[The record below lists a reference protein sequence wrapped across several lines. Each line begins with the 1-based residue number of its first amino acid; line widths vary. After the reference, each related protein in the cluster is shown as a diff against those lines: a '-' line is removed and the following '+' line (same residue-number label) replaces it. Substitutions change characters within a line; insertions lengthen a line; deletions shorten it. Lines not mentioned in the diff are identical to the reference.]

1 MILHRMQNNFMKAG
15 YVLVALSIVAIVALL
30 LFRQHILKSKSAPPV
45 TVKEA
50 YEKKTKIN
58 YSGMSLTIDTSKPVA
73 IPRDMKKEPV
83 TEEKNKAEEDPY
95 PPISESK

>member
-1 MILHRMQNNFMKAG
+1 MELRNMQKNFIKAG

-30 LFRQHILKSKSAPPV
+30 LFRQYILKPKSAPPI

-50 YEKKTKIN
+50 YEKKTNFK

-83 TEEKNKAEEDPY
+83 TEEKDKAEEDPY
-95 PPISESK
+95 PPVSESK

>member
-1 MILHRMQNNFMKAG
+1 MELRNMQKTFMKIG
-15 YVLVALSIVAIVALL
+15 YFFVALSIVAVIALL
-30 LFRQHILKSKSAPPV
+30 FFRQHILKTKSAPPV

-50 YEKKTKIN
+50 YEKKTKFN

-83 TEEKNKAEEDPY
+83 TEEKNKAEADPY
-95 PPISESK
+95 PPVSEPK